1 MMQSNDRYK
10 KVRQAQSLR
19 QGDGTSPTGVGGG
32 VVGAGRTP
40 ISANVPMPVASAR
53 PSAMD
58 QVMEGAKTAKSAY
71 DLYGDISGAT
81 AGAASA
87 GSGMFGAG
95 STGGSALAGTAD
107 AYGTTQ
113 AANTGMNL
121 GGWSGGGTTAG
132 TVGTGSG
139 SALGSGG
146 SLAGGT
152 GTTAGTTAGTTG
164 ASAGSG
170 VASALG
176 KGMSYAGL
184 VMQGLNL
191 AGNIGKEQGTYDR
204 DKGSLG
210 GQLSATGQGAAT
222 GSGSG
227 PWGAVVGAALGNET
241 YQYDHG
247 NRKGGPLDL
256 NAWKTSDG
264 LKDKLAYALK
274 GGAVGADVSGWLG
287 LN

>member
-1 MMQSNDRYK
+1 MMQSNERYK

-107 AYGTTQ
+107 AFGTTQ

-121 GGWSGGGTTAG
+121 GGWSGGAGTTAG

-139 SALGSGG
+139 AALGSGG

-152 GTTAGTTAGTTG
+152 TAGTTG
-164 ASAGSG
+164 TAAGSG
-170 VASALG
+170 MASALG
-176 KGMSYAGL
+176 KGMGYAGL
-184 VMQGLNL
+184 AMQGLGL
-191 AGNIGKEQGTYDR
+191 AGNIGKEQGAYDR
-204 DKGSLG
+204 DKGSFG
-210 GQLSATGQGAAT
+210 GQLSATGQGAA
-222 GSGSG
+222 SGYGAG
-227 PWGAVVGAALGNET
+227 PIGAIVGAALGNES
-241 YQYDHG
+241 YQYEHG

>member
-32 VVGAGRTP
+32 VVGAGRNP

-121 GGWSGGGTTAG
+121 GG
-132 TVGTGSG
+132 
-139 SALGSGG
+139 
-146 SLAGGT
+146 
-152 GTTAGTTAGTTG
+152 
-164 ASAGSG
+164 
-170 VASALG
+170 
-176 KGMSYAGL
+176 GL
-184 VMQGLNL
+184 VVALLLERLGQVQALLLEVAAVLQVEL
-191 AGNIGKEQGTYDR
+191 ALLLELLLALQAH
-204 DKGSLG
+204 L
-210 GQLSATGQGAAT
+210 LE
-222 GSGSG
+222 
-227 PWGAVVGAALGNET
+227 AVL
-241 YQYDHG
+241 H
-247 NRKGGPLDL
+247 LH
-256 NAWKTSDG
+256 
-264 LKDKLAYALK
+264 LARA
-274 GGAVGADVSGWLG
+274 
-287 LN
+287 